1 MKIKVKTP
9 AKINLS
15 LGVGPLREDGFHD
28 IESLMQ
34 SVSLFDYLTI
44 ELRCDKIILEGTS
57 SEIPYDES
65 NIAFRAAKLFFETLG
80 KDYGAKIHIEK
91 NIPVCAGLAGGSTNA
106 AGVLWGLNKILD
118 EPLATH
124 DLHKMCTKLGS
135 DVNFCLIGGR
145 AHCFGRGE
153 NVIPLPFEEFPLT
166 IIKPK
171 NLTITAKEAY
181 AKFDELNKSG
191 RGTSNL
197 PNDLE
202 FALIQYYRELKSLHE
217 LGFQMSGSGPSFFI
231 MQDKLPEGLIKT
243 PKNYDIFEGLTS
255 VPCGVCESD

>member
-15 LGVGPLREDGFHD
+15 LTVGKAREDGFHE
-28 IESLMQ
+28 IESVMQ
-34 SVSLFDYLTI
+34 SINLFDYLTI
-44 ELRCDKIILEGTS
+44 ELRCDGIILEGTS
-57 SEIPYDES
+57 NEIPYDKG

-80 KDYGAKIHIEK
+80 KNYGAKIYIEK

-118 EPLATH
+118 EPFKTP
-124 DLHKMCTKLGS
+124 DLHKMCAKLGS
-135 DVNFCLIGGR
+135 DLNFCLTGGR

-153 NVIPLPFEEFPLT
+153 MVIPLPFEEFPLT

-171 NLTITAKEAY
+171 NLAISAKEAY
-181 AKFDELNKSG
+181 ARFDNMTES
-191 RGTSNL
+191 SNL

-202 FALIQYYRELKSLHE
+202 FALLPYYDELRVLHNR
-217 LGFQMSGSGPSFFI
+217 GFQMSGSGPSFFI
-231 MQDKLPEGLIKT
+231 LEDKIPENTIMVPQK
-243 PKNYDIFEGLTS
+243 YEIFEGLKS
-255 VPCGVCESD
+255 VSYGVCQSD

>member
-15 LGVGPLREDGFHD
+15 LSVKDARPDGFHT
-28 IESLMQ
+28 IESVMQ

-44 ELRCDKIILEGTS
+44 ELRCDGIILEGTS
-57 SEIPYDES
+57 SEIPYDER

-80 KDYGAKIHIEK
+80 KSYGAKIHIEK

-106 AGVLWGLNKILD
+106 AGVLWGLNQILNEPFKIF
-118 EPLATH
+118 
-124 DLHKMCTKLGS
+124 DLHKMCAELGS
-135 DVNFCLIGGR
+135 DVNFCLVGGC

-153 NVIPLPFEEFPLT
+153 MVVPLPFEEFALT

-171 NLTITAKEAY
+171 NLSISAKEAY
-181 AKFDELNKSG
+181 QRFDALEGVSD
-191 RGTSNL
+191 L

-202 FALIQYYRELKSLHE
+202 FALLPYYEDVRILHKR
-217 LGFQMSGSGPSFFI
+217 GFQMSGSGPSFFMLADKIPENTI
-231 MQDKLPEGLIKT
+231 MVPQKYE
-243 PKNYDIFEGLTS
+243 IFEGLKS
-255 VPCGVCESD
+255 VSCGVCESD